1 MVFEILGLPIDTWVI
16 ILLIGFVI
24 IAICN
29 IITTMTTY
37 SISIKITEIMQ
48 DTIKISEENDNKVE
62 NI

>member
-1 MVFEILGLPIDTWVI
+1 MVFKILGLPIDTWVI